1 MNQNATS
8 GADLAMRSSALR
20 AHPQG
25 KTPRVTS
32 VERLEDGWGSTWVV
46 IYAATWDEATQ
57 VVDQAA
63 QALHV
68 AAWRGGSLDLTVI
81 HPDNMSQGPAAARAS
96 LFGDDAA
103 CEVFLVMLAQ
113 ALCEVGA
120 GWPLLSDQHAKSLY
134 CPAQIAACQ
143 AAGRSG
149 EVRVFSGESA
159 FGGVAGSANTLE
171 VVTTVSAAAGGAVDL
186 TVSAPEVAS
195 SSSWGLAMPTSAHG
209 SANYTISQP
218 IRRGGKG
225 TAKAQ
230 MGRPTRK
237 VKKGGKRGAGGGKR
251 GR

>member
-1 MNQNATS
+1 
-8 GADLAMRSSALR
+8 MRTHLR
-20 AHPQG
+20 G

-32 VERLEDGWGSTWVV
+32 VERLEDGLGSTWVV

-68 AAWRGGSLDLTVI
+68 AAWRGGRLDLTVI
-81 HPDNMSQGPAAARAS
+81 HPDNLSQGPAAARAS

-113 ALCEVGA
+113 ALCEVGE
-120 GWPLLSDQHAKSLY
+120 GWPLLSDHHAKDLY

-159 FGGVAGSANTLE
+159 WGGVAGSANTLE
-171 VVTTVSAAAGGAVDL
+171 VVTTVSASAGGAVDL

-195 SSSWGLAMPTSAHG
+195 SSSSWGLAMPTPAHG

-218 IRRGGKG
+218 IRRSGKG

-237 VKKGGKRGAGGGKR
+237 VKKGGKGGKGNAEGGRR